1 MTKKEKKMITNYLE
15 KIPNIDPEA
24 VIFKTADVIGDVTI
38 GAESGIWFGAV
49 VRGDVNSI
57 KIGKRTNIQDNA
69 TIHVTTALYPTVI
82 GDDVTVG
89 HNAVIHGS
97 IIADNVLIGMGAV
110 VLDGCKIGKNSIIA
124 ANSVL
129 LGGTEIP
136 EGVLVAGNPAKIK
149 REITAEEIE
158 GLKKSAENYAR
169 YARNYLTSSKDSIY
183 SAADMK
189 RVIESL
195 TFDKSGGLK

>member
-1 MTKKEKKMITNYLE
+1 MITNYLN
-15 KIPNIDPEA
+15 KIPKIDKNA
-24 VIFKTADVIGDVTI
+24 VVFRTADVIGDVTLEA
-38 GAESGIWFGAV
+38 GSSVWFGAV
-49 VRGDVNSI
+49 VRGDVNTI

-69 TIHVTTALYPTVI
+69 TIHVTTALYPTFI

-110 VLDGCKIGKNSIIA
+110 VLDGCKIGKNTIIA

-149 REITAEEIE
+149 REVTAEEIE
-158 GLKKSAENYAR
+158 GLRKSAEHYEG
-169 YARNYLTSSKDSIY
+169 YSRNYLTYSKDSVY
-183 SAADMK
+183 SPDDLGTI
-189 RVIESL
+189 IESL
-195 TFDKSGGLK
+195 TVDK

>member
-1 MTKKEKKMITNYLE
+1 MITNYLE
-15 KIPNIDPEA
+15 KIPNIDSEA

-38 GAESGIWFGAV
+38 GAGSGIWFGAV

-97 IIADNVLIGMGAV
+97 IIAENVLIGMGAV
-110 VLDGCKIGKNSIIA
+110 VLDGCRIGKNSIIA
-124 ANSVL
+124 ANSVV

-149 REITAEEIE
+149 RVVTEEEIE

-183 SAADMK
+183 CAADMK

-195 TFDKSGGLK
+195 TFDKSGGVK

>member
-1 MTKKEKKMITNYLE
+1 MTKKEAEMITNYLD
-15 KIPNIDPEA
+15 KIPEIDPEA
-24 VIFKTADVIGDVTI
+24 VIFKTADVIGEVEL
-38 GAESGIWFGAV
+38 GAESSVWFGAV

-57 KIGKRTNIQDNA
+57 RIGKRTNIQDNA

-97 IIADNVLIGMGAV
+97 VIGDNVLIGMGAV

-124 ANSVL
+124 ANSIV

-136 EGVLVAGNPAKIK
+136 EGVLVAGNPAKV
-149 REITAEEIE
+149 RRPVTAEEIE
-158 GLKKSAENYAR
+158 GLRKSAENYAR

-183 SAADMK
+183 STVDMK

>member
-1 MTKKEKKMITNYLE
+1 MITNYLE

-38 GAESGIWFGAV
+38 GAGSGIWFGAV

-97 IIADNVLIGMGAV
+97 IIAENVLIGMGAV
-110 VLDGCKIGKNSIIA
+110 VLDGCRIGKNSIIA
-124 ANSVL
+124 ANSVV

-149 REITAEEIE
+149 RVVTEEEIE

-169 YARNYLTSSKDSIY
+169 YARNYLTYSKDSIY
-183 SAADMK
+183 CAADMK

-195 TFDKSGGLK
+195 TFDKSGGVK

>member
-1 MTKKEKKMITNYLE
+1 MIINYLN
-15 KIPNIDPEA
+15 KIPNIDENSF
-24 VIFKTADVIGDVTI
+24 VFKNSVVIGEVTI
-38 GAESGIWFGAV
+38 GAESAIWFGSV

-149 REITAEEIE
+149 REVTAEEIE
-158 GLKKSAENYAR
+158 GLKKSAQNYVN
-169 YARNYLTSSKDSIY
+169 YARNYLTYSKDSIY
-183 SAADMK
+183 SQSDI
-189 RVIESL
+189 RSVFESL
-195 TFDKSGGLK
+195 AFNKEGGVK

>member
-1 MTKKEKKMITNYLE
+1 MITNYLE

-82 GDDVTVG
+82 GDGVTVG

-97 IIADNVLIGMGAV
+97 IIAENVLIGMGAV

-149 REITAEEIE
+149 REVTAEEIE

-183 SAADMK
+183 CAADMK

-195 TFDKSGGLK
+195 TFDKSGGVK

>member
-1 MTKKEKKMITNYLE
+1 MKRRKINKMIANYLN
-15 KIPNIDPEA
+15 KVPAIDPKA
-24 VIFKTADVIGDVTI
+24 VIFKTADVIGDVTL
-38 GAESGIWFGAV
+38 GAESSVWFGAV

-97 IIADNVLIGMGAV
+97 IIAENVLIGMGAV

-149 REITAEEIE
+149 RAVSAEEIE
-158 GLKKSAENYAR
+158 GLRKSAEHYAG
-169 YARNYLTSSKDSIY
+169 YSRNYLTYSKDSVY
-183 SAADMK
+183 TADDLGT
-189 RVIESL
+189 IIGSL
-195 TFDKSGGLK
+195 TVDK

>member
-1 MTKKEKKMITNYLE
+1 MITNYLD
-15 KIPNIDPEA
+15 KVPAIDPEA
-24 VIFKTADVIGDVTI
+24 VIFRTADVIGDVTV

-57 KIGKRTNIQDNA
+57 KIGRRTNIQDNA

-97 IIADNVLIGMGAV
+97 IIADNILIGMGAV

-124 ANSVL
+124 ANSIV

-136 EGVLVAGNPAKIK
+136 EGVLVAGNPAKV
-149 REITAEEIE
+149 RRPVTEEEIE
-158 GLKKSAENYAR
+158 GQFYKKRGNGRRLYEYK
-169 YARNYLTSSKDSIY
+169 T
-183 SAADMK
+183 AAGDYP
-189 RVIESL
+189 
-195 TFDKSGGLK
+195 

>member
-1 MTKKEKKMITNYLE
+1 MITNYLNKTPKINE
-15 KIPNIDPEA
+15 KA
-24 VIFKTADVIGDVTI
+24 VVFKTSDVIGDVTI
-38 GAESGIWFGAV
+38 GAESSIWFGAV

-57 KIGKRTNIQDNA
+57 TIGERTNIQDNA

-82 GDDVTVG
+82 GNDVTVG

-97 IIADNVLIGMGAV
+97 IIANNVLIGMGAV

-149 REITAEEIE
+149 REVSTEEIE
-158 GLKKSAENYAR
+158 GLKKSAMNYAR
-169 YARNYLTSSKDSIY
+169 YALNYLTYSKDAVYTS
-183 SAADMK
+183 DDLGTT
-189 RVIESL
+189 IESL
-195 TFDKSGGLK
+195 TVDK